1 MIKDRSIHT
10 HVHAENIF
18 AIDLLWVRVG
28 KVGGTESFARNLI
41 RGFMKTDT
49 LFTCF
54 LLVSKDEADSF
65 SEYEQDNR
73 FVRLK
78 CNVRSADI
86 GRRVLWENLFLGAFL
101 RKNGISV
108 LLEPVYSLPLIGLR
122 GIRCYTVIHDIQ
134 ARHFPQYFSK
144 VKRMWLALNWRVNI
158 RHSKYVIATTE
169 FTRRDL
175 RQHYASMADKILMVP
190 IPIAAET
197 LYDSSDGKGELERIG
212 LRKDKYYYIVS
223 SLLPHKN
230 LITVIRAMARIPKSE
245 RKPLV
250 ISGVGGG
257 QKKELLQEIREEDLQ
272 DTVTILPFVS
282 RAVRNQLYEN
292 CAVFLFPSIFEGFG
306 MPPVEAM
313 ILGCPVITTRCT
325 SLEEVTRGLAE
336 YVENPTDPDEWA
348 AKIRLVQGRN
358 RTESEKERI
367 RGELEDAYRP
377 SNVAQRYLEVME
389 IV

>member
-1 MIKDRSIHT
+1 MGLSTIREKQC
-10 HVHAENIF
+10 F
-18 AIDLLWVRVG
+18 AIDLLWVRSG
-28 KVGGTESFARNLI
+28 KVGGTEEFARNLI
-41 RGFMKTDT
+41 RGFMGTDT
-49 LFTCF
+49 AFSCL
-54 LLVSKDEADSF
+54 LLVSKDEADGF
-65 SEYEQDNR
+65 SEFECDHR
-73 FVRLK
+73 FKRLI
-78 CNVRSADI
+78 CNTRSADI
-86 GRRVLWENLFLGAFL
+86 SRRVLWENLFLGAFL
-101 RKNGISV
+101 RRNGISV

-144 VKRMWLALNWRVNI
+144 VKRMWLSLNWRVNI
-158 RHSKYVIATTE
+158 RHSRCVIATTE
-169 FTRRDL
+169 FTRQDL
-175 RQHYASMADKILMVP
+175 QRNYVPMSGKIRMIP
-190 IPIAAET
+190 IPIAAEA
-197 LYDSSDGKGELERIG
+197 LRDSSGGEELEKIG
-212 LRKDKYYYIVS
+212 LRKGGYYYIVS

-257 QKKELLQEIREEDLQ
+257 QKKELLQEICEEDLQ
-272 DTVTILPFVS
+272 DTVTILPYVS
-282 RAVRNQLYEN
+282 REVRNQLYVD

-348 AKIRLVQGRN
+348 TKIRLVQKCS
-358 RTESEKERI
+358 RTESDKEQI
-367 RGELEDAYRP
+367 RKELESAYCP
-377 SNVAQRYLEVME
+377 SDIAQSYLETME